1 MASITRIPTNKF
13 LPGPLKI
20 FPIWSIL
27 AICKEMPH
35 FSRPWRTLLGI
46 FPADLSMPPPG
57 DVLTTTF
64 TTSITRI
71 PLSNLFTSPFNPSLL
86 PKMAILAI
94 FAGTHTAGTPTPT
107 MPILLPME
115 ARMIL
120 NSIHTLM
127 Q

>member
-1 MASITRIPTNKF
+1 MASIPRIPTNKF
-13 LPGPLKI
+13 PPGPLKTS
-20 FPIWSIL
+20 PIWSIL
-27 AICKEMPH
+27 AICREMPH
-35 FSRPWRTLLGI
+35 FSHPWRTLPGI
-46 FPADLSMPPPG
+46 FPADLSMSPPR

-71 PLSNLFTSPFNPSLL
+71 LLSILFTSPFNPSLL

-94 FAGTHTAGTPTPT
+94 FAGTHTAGTPTPA

-127 Q
+127 R